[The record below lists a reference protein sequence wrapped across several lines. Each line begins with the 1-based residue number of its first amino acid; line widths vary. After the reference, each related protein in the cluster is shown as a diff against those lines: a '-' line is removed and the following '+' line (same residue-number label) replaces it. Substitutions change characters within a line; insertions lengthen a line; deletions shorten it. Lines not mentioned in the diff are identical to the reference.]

1 MNEIENEL
9 NNLGATIDQELAE
22 KNHHQEEEEEEESEQ
37 SSKNLHKK
45 PTFDEDDD
53 TSKQATQNYDLHDTE
68 KEV

>member
-9 NNLGATIDQELAE
+9 NNLGATIEQASAA
-22 KNHHQEEEEEEESEQ
+22 KNHQEEEESEQ
-37 SSKNLHKK
+37 SSKDLHKK